1 MIGSIHTP
9 NYDNYTTQCS
19 GHCKNPNR
27 KPCEKPVAKDIEF
40 SYNAQDQ
47 LVQSA
52 GTTEVEGVVI
62 YKEAVFTDRTKMKR
76 GDLKTNADG
85 AVIYDQKTNPKEFT
99 SAHVFAAVNNT
110 LEMFQDAYG
119 EKIPWALPGNRIPTD
134 RMKIVPDGGE
144 MLNAYYSR
152 KDVSVNFFHAV
163 DPATNE
169 MVYSGQSGEVVSH
182 EVGHAML
189 DGLHPEYLQAWSPD
203 PGGFHESFADM
214 TAFMM
219 ATQDDATCE
228 LVAQQTGGDLTKDN
242 SLSLTGEELG
252 TVIGHATG
260 DTSRNNIRNANNK
273 FKWVDPKTLPE
284 NPPKGGLG
292 TEMHSWSQVY
302 TGAMYDAFTVMVKRG
317 MEEEGM
323 TAAQAIKDCG
333 QQFINLY
340 AATLKDAP
348 KGDFTYKQMANC
360 MLKADREH
368 MGGKNQ
374 EILRNAFVGRNI
386 LQDGMSINET
396 PDYGMRNTRTMTVS
410 LDGDFGMF
418 SGAKVDTLVDA
429 DKMYA
434 SDSTRPEATDLKH
447 DMKRLIDAG
456 RILYTEPNQTL
467 QTKDLFDKDGV
478 PYAGVVR
485 WIDGNMVIEKNTIIA

>member
-1 MIGSIHTP
+1 MIGSIGTP
-9 NYDNYTTQCS
+9 NYNNYSAQGIFS
-19 GHCKNPNR
+19 
-27 KPCEKPVAKDIEF
+27 KPAAQSAESIEF
-40 SYNAQDQ
+40 SYNSQDQ
-47 LVQSA
+47 LVKSA
-52 GTTEVEGVVI
+52 GTTEVDGVTI
-62 YKEAVFTDRTKMKR
+62 GKGLKGSTISTERTKLS
-76 GDLKTNADG
+76 GSLKANDEGTF
-85 AVIYDQKTNPKEFT
+85 VYDQKDKPKEFT
-99 SAHVFAAVNNT
+99 SAHVFATVNNT
-110 LEMFQDAYG
+110 LQMFQDAYG
-119 EKIPWALPGNRIPTD
+119 EKIPWAGPTD
-134 RMKIVPDGGE
+134 KMKIVPDGGE

-152 KDVSVNFFHAV
+152 RDISVNFFHAV

-214 TAFMM
+214 TGFMM

-252 TVIGHATG
+252 TVLGHATG
-260 DTSRNNIRNANNK
+260 DASRNNIRNANNK

-284 NPPKGGLG
+284 NPPPGGLG

-360 MLKADREH
+360 MLKADREQ

-396 PDYGMRNTRTMTVS
+396 PDYGMRNARSMTVS

-418 SGAKVDTLVDA
+418 SGAKVDTFVDA

-434 SDSTRPEATDLKH
+434 SDATRPEATNLKH

-456 RILYTEPNQTL
+456 RILYTEPNQNL

>member
-1 MIGSIHTP
+1 MIGSISTP
-9 NYDNYTTQCS
+9 NYSNYNIQGVS
-19 GHCKNPNR
+19 APR
-27 KPCEKPVAKDIEF
+27 AKQAETIEF
-40 SYNAQDQ
+40 SYNSQDQ
-47 LVQSA
+47 LVKSA
-52 GTTEVEGVVI
+52 GTTEVDGVTIRKNVKGESNI
-62 YKEAVFTDRTKMKR
+62 STERTKLSTA
-76 GDLKTNADG
+76 LKANDEGTY
-85 AVIYDQKTNPKEFT
+85 VYDQKAKPKEFT
-99 SAHVFAAVNNT
+99 SAHVFATVNNT
-110 LEMFQDAYG
+110 LQMFQDAYG
-119 EKIPWALPGNRIPTD
+119 EKIPWARPVSQ
-134 RMKIVPDGGE
+134 MKIVPDGGE

-152 KDVSVNFFHAV
+152 RDVSVNFFHAV
-163 DPATNE
+163 DPTTNE

-214 TAFMM
+214 TGFMM

-252 TVIGHATG
+252 TTIGHASG
-260 DTSRNNIRNANNK
+260 DSSRNNIRNANNK

-302 TGAMYDAFTVMVKRG
+302 TGAMYDAFTTMVKRG
-317 MEEEGM
+317 MEEEGL
-323 TAAQAIKDCG
+323 TAAQSIKDSG
-333 QQFINLY
+333 KQLIELY

-360 MLKADREH
+360 MLKADREL
-368 MGGKNQ
+368 GGKNQ
-374 EILRNAFVGRNI
+374 EALRNAFIGRNI
-386 LQDGMSINET
+386 LDDNMSINET

-434 SDSTRPEATDLKH
+434 SDSSRPEATNLKH

-456 RILYTEPNQTL
+456 RILYTEPNQNI

-485 WIDGNMVIEKNTIIA
+485 WIDGNMTIERNTIIN